1 MEFGMSGTE
10 NTFLDQN
17 NEEEI
22 ELSLHEIKD
31 KALQRR
37 MVNAMKKKKRREKY
51 HQKLNLLLLRKH
63 FDKLR
68 TFSTNKAI
76 QEKLTSQMS
85 LSMIEEVQE
94 KCTNDLSKSITS
106 TRDESHIFPSITELV
121 SEDPLK
127 EWEIILQSEYANIPL
142 PQSNVSFPRIWWTK
156 CA

>member
-1 MEFGMSGTE
+1 MESGMSGNE
-10 NTFLDQN
+10 NTFHQN
-17 NEEEI
+17 TGEEI

-31 KALQRR
+31 KALQKR
-37 MVNAMKKKKRREKY
+37 MINAMKKKKRREKY
-51 HQKLNLLLLRKH
+51 HQKLNLILLRKH
-63 FDKLR
+63 FDKFK
-68 TFSTNKAI
+68 TFSRNKAI

-94 KCTNDLSKSITS
+94 KCTTDLSELITS
-106 TRDESHIFPSITELV
+106 KRDEPHMLSSISELV

-142 PQSNVSFPRIWWTK
+142 PQSNINFSRIWWTK